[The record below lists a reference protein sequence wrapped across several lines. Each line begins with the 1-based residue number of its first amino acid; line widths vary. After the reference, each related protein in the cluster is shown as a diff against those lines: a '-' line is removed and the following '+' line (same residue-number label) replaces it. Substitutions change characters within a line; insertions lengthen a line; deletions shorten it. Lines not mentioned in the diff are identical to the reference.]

1 MLFIYFQG
9 KIKFSHCIWSFWLNF
24 YFYLVL
30 PFYLLKWDCYFSA
43 YENLPNSPCNFWKH
57 NSVFLQILHHSSMP
71 SNITPLYFFSSDIIY
86 VGQKQ
91 PIKVQHFEIFEWSG
105 QNSWSSSCQFL
116 NIHFL
121 LWIKGF
127 HQISSLNT
135 LKCSGENLSNS
146 SCHFPIHKSVFL
158 QILHQFS
165 VSWEITPLYFF

>member
-43 YENLPNSPCNFWKH
+43 YENLPNSSCNFWKH
-57 NSVFLQILHHSSMP
+57 KSVFLQILHHSSML
-71 SNITPLYFFSSDIIY
+71 SNITPLYFFSSDITY

-116 NIHFL
+116 NSYIFYFGLKDPIKFPVWTL
-121 LWIKGF
+121 LSVLVKIY
-127 HQISSLNT
+127 QIPPVIFPFTSQFFFKFCISLQ
-135 LKCSGENLSNS
+135 
-146 SCHFPIHKSVFL
+146 CH
-158 QILHQFS
+158 
-165 VSWEITPLYFF
+165 ER